1 MDRMQPTFSS
11 GPTLNVACRK
21 SPDHSGGAVPDS
33 HRSSLFAGQEQLLA
47 PGHQS
52 RAGVYRLGNDCQE
65 TRLAGGNVTR
75 EAVRVVRRCAAD
87 LARCGFA
94 ACFPQCA
101 GPDGGVKN
109 TSTMLKPLSPSRR

>member
-33 HRSSLFAGQEQLLA
+33 HRSSLFSGQEQLPA

-52 RAGVYRLGNDCQE
+52 RIGVYRLGNDCQQ
-65 TRLAGGNVTR
+65 TRPAGGNAAHDR
-75 EAVRVVRRCAAD
+75 WRRS
-87 LARCGFA
+87 G
-94 ACFPQCA
+94 
-101 GPDGGVKN
+101 
-109 TSTMLKPLSPSRR
+109 M

>member
-33 HRSSLFAGQEQLLA
+33 HRSSLFAGRRQLPA

-52 RAGVYRLGNDCQE
+52 RSGVYRLGNGCQQ
-65 TRLAGGNVTR
+65 T
-75 EAVRVVRRCAAD
+75 
-87 LARCGFA
+87 
-94 ACFPQCA
+94 
-101 GPDGGVKN
+101 
-109 TSTMLKPLSPSRR
+109 